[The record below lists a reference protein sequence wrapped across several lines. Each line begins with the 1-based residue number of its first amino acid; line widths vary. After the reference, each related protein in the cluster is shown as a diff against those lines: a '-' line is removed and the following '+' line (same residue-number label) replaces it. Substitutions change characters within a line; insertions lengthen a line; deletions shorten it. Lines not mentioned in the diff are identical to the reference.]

1 MIFLTFAFLIVVA
14 ISGAFSIR
22 GSEYAL
28 RRISLPS
35 RLEHVWGL
43 FNSPLYDAFESDPS
57 LKDAIEQERSKIR
70 AASLTASTLK
80 NELLDANMNP
90 KSFLDRDQLEYQV
103 ALSRVKTTMKRKTEL
118 DVKVDRAFKISEA
131 LNEIKKLSDSELV
144 NELHKLNIQIDKSPQ
159 SNRRV
164 YESQLALAKL
174 ELGKDASF
182 SAAEVDGLSIGKK
195 ITNTIGAIDKFAKK
209 KTSTTAEMTASNY
222 LKEDKGGAANNEEPK
237 KKAERIDDV
246 SLKVYMEE
254 VLKCKTFDEIVKWGM
269 TKPREVVYRLLIL
282 RGQEVPY
289 YAPHSSIVRYLAD
302 SIMSE
307 KNLNAVSGDGDKYDY
322 TYGAEKGDINKYSM
336 YAPEKALVSDIL
348 NKVQSFTSSVRRN
361 GFRFDQFLESFDAID
376 ASNLQDTSNKAKKA
390 LGNALN
396 TGFTGNV
403 VNFVKKVCNF
413 GTALT
418 MDMARWA
425 GGKMLTPTQTLFITL
440 GYCIAK
446 RKGPLSFLGALV
458 MIRLLRIVV
467 TDSIAAVSDVPES
480 GAVSSIKV
488 E

>member
-1 MIFLTFAFLIVVA
+1 
-14 ISGAFSIR
+14 
-22 GSEYAL
+22 
-28 RRISLPS
+28 
-35 RLEHVWGL
+35 
-43 FNSPLYDAFESDPS
+43 
-57 LKDAIEQERSKIR
+57 
-70 AASLTASTLK
+70 
-80 NELLDANMNP
+80 MN
-90 KSFLDRDQLEYQV
+90 
-103 ALSRVKTTMKRKTEL
+103 
-118 DVKVDRAFKISEA
+118 
-131 LNEIKKLSDSELV
+131 
-144 NELHKLNIQIDKSPQ
+144 
-159 SNRRV
+159 
-164 YESQLALAKL
+164 
-174 ELGKDASF
+174 
-182 SAAEVDGLSIGKK
+182 
-195 ITNTIGAIDKFAKK
+195 
-209 KTSTTAEMTASNY
+209 
-222 LKEDKGGAANNEEPK
+222 
-237 KKAERIDDV
+237 
-246 SLKVYMEE
+246 
-254 VLKCKTFDEIVKWGM
+254 
-269 TKPREVVYRLLIL
+269 
-282 RGQEVPY
+282 
-289 YAPHSSIVRYLAD
+289 
-302 SIMSE
+302 
-307 KNLNAVSGDGDKYDY
+307 
-322 TYGAEKGDINKYSM
+322 AEKGDINKYSM